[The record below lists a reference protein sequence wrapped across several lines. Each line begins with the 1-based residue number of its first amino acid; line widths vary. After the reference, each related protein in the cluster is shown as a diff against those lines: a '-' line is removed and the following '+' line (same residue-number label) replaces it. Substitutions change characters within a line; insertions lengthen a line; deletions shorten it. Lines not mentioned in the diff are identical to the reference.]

1 MHSRYAVLAGCAKKH
16 GFMQKSIL
24 DFYRFLS
31 SAQGGFWTG
40 DEICIIPHG
49 MSIPGI
55 KQVLYRLFK
64 NGIEQLLLYFC
75 GTEQDI
81 RTLRGFTY
89 GGNEINLADVSDICP
104 SQITI
109 FDSCNHLYSPE
120 ETTLFLESVP
130 VPGTSPAENNRQWV
144 NIPRTAFFT
153 GCPTGDSPVLMPDG
167 SGVYTE
173 SLLAFLESGEYG
185 IDFSAADS
193 SARFVCATAQVTAD
207 ISAVDVDCLGV
218 KGC

>member
-1 MHSRYAVLAGCAKKH
+1 
-16 GFMQKSIL
+16 MQKSIL

-130 VPGTSPAENNRQWV
+130 VPGTSPAENNRQWG
-144 NIPRTAFFT
+144 IFYRLPDRRFT
-153 GCPTGDSPVLMPDG
+153 GTDAG
-167 SGVYTE
+167 
-173 SLLAFLESGEYG
+173 
-185 IDFSAADS
+185 
-193 SARFVCATAQVTAD
+193 R
-207 ISAVDVDCLGV
+207 
-218 KGC
+218 